1 MAEAPGPRIIIDME
15 HGRVLDPEP
24 IEKPLEQW
32 ERTQRRK
39 DSDEQTARRQDD
51 AVREDRKEQAR
62 DKLRNTAKT
71 NPALADIAD
80 AVLELTEPG

>member
-1 MAEAPGPRIIIDME
+1 MPEAPGPRIIIDME

-32 ERTQRRK
+32 ERAQRQR
-39 DSDEQTARRQDD
+39 DSAEQAAKRQDE
-51 AVREDRKEQAR
+51 AAREDRRDQAR
-62 DKLRNTAKT
+62 EKLRSAAKN

-80 AVLELTEPG
+80 AVLELTEP